1 VLLTGQ
7 YEHVIDAKQRLA
19 IPADI
24 RSQWRPEQDGGA
36 WYAVPWPNRTIRLYP
51 EARFRALAEGRSQTL
66 TPDEEE
72 AEVQVAL
79 FGFSRRLEMDA
90 AGRIRLPEDMLDMTQ
105 LSGEVT
111 LVGAG
116 DRLEIHDR
124 NTWRSRRDERLHS
137 LPEMIKRSQKRG

>member
-1 VLLTGQ
+1 MLLTGQ

-36 WYAVPWPNRTIRLYP
+36 WYAVPWPNRTIRLYT
-51 EARFRALAEGRSQTL
+51 ESRFRSLAEGRSQTL
-66 TPDEEE
+66 TPDEDE

-90 AGRIRLPEDMLDMTQ
+90 AGRIRFPEDMLQMTG

-124 NTWRSRRDERLHS
+124 THWRSKRDERLQS
-137 LPEMIKRSQKRG
+137 LPDLIKRSAKRG